1 MSTGQPWNLREQQQP
16 FLNLVAEEVQALFWE
31 AGGGAVCVYVSLSV
45 TDRERHTHRQR
56 ERRTET
62 DQTDRLWLIKELRMS
77 FKFPFLFTVQHQ
89 VRYLLEWTDEDL
101 DEEEDAVS
109 AADLEFCHPLCQ
121 CPKCAPA
128 QKVWFASI
136 ARGGGSKADSSF
148 SPWESCFSASYF
160 PSGRW
165 WVFPDTWW
173 GLGSSGWREATL
185 VQDPACAARLLSGRT
200 VSEVGQPHMLSV
212 LAAL

>member
-1 MSTGQPWNLREQQQP
+1 
-16 FLNLVAEEVQALFWE
+16 
-31 AGGGAVCVYVSLSV
+31 
-45 TDRERHTHRQR
+45 
-56 ERRTET
+56 
-62 DQTDRLWLIKELRMS
+62 MS

-185 VQDPACAARLLSGRT
+185 VKDLACAARLLSDGRLVRWDSHT
-200 VSEVGQPHMLSV
+200 CLVFWLLSEPTSHSQEFTNRRVQASLSAWLQSPALGFHRHCLCSQGYALCGRESPRCDPVSPNG
-212 LAAL
+212 